1 MGMPGM
7 EDLLQL
13 SEVEH
18 FGDWLEGLRRLTG
31 QLGYSNLLLCLRPG
45 PAAANQQLMLYTD
58 YPAAWR
64 ARYDTHGYAEIDPV
78 VHHCVGSN
86 LPLVWLRENY
96 RRPAESAFFEEAAM
110 HGLGQG
116 VALPLHGPRG
126 EVGMFCLR
134 PDEEGARTSATVLHS
149 LPMLALLRDHAI
161 ERLLAGP
168 AHQQAGVHLTP
179 REKEV
184 LQWSAAGK
192 TTWEISMILGC
203 TSSAVD
209 FHFKNVRRKFQVGSR
224 QLAVLKAFQQKL
236 ITA

>member
-1 MGMPGM
+1 MPSM
-7 EDLLQL
+7 EDLLLL
-13 SEVEH
+13 SDVEH
-18 FGDWLEGLRRLTG
+18 FGDWLERLKRLTG

-45 PAAANQQLMLYTD
+45 PSSANQQLIMHTD
-58 YPAAWR
+58 YPPAWR
-64 ARYDTHGYAEIDPV
+64 VRYDNHAYADIDPV
-78 VHHCVGSN
+78 VHHCLGANS
-86 LPLVWLRENY
+86 PLVWARENY
-96 RRPAESAFFEEAAM
+96 RRPTESAFFEEASM
-110 HGLGQG
+110 YGLGQG

-126 EVGMFCLR
+126 EVGMFCLK
-134 PDEEGARTSATVLHS
+134 PDENCGSSSVTIIHS

-161 ERLLAGP
+161 ERLLGGP
-168 AHQQAGVHLTP
+168 AHQQGRVHLTS